1 MAILCSANSY
11 TNYNS
16 NMLLRQLLLTIL
28 EFLIVLLREI
38 LIISGTSIMY
48 SISKNMT
55 LTIMVY
61 MIMRMHYNKK

>member
-1 MAILCSANSY
+1 MAILCSV
-11 TNYNS
+11 NS
-16 NMLLRQLLLTIL
+16 NMLLRQLSLTIL

>member
-1 MAILCSANSY
+1 
-11 TNYNS
+11 
-16 NMLLRQLLLTIL
+16 MLLRQLLLTIL